1 MVLLLLSS
9 RLIVD
14 RVRLA
19 MVLLLLSSWLIVDRV
34 RLAMVLLLLSSRL
47 LVDPGQVG
55 YGSVVVVFSAH
66 C

>member
-19 MVLLLLSSWLIVDRV
+19 MVLLLLSSRLI
-34 RLAMVLLLLSSRL
+34 
-47 LVDPGQVG
+47 VDPGQVG
-55 YGSVVVVFSAH
+55 YGPVVVVFSAH